1 MFELPVMELLVHL
14 VLTAALLLMV
24 AKMVTGLEIESWGSA
39 FIVALLLGLI
49 NAIIRPIMVALT
61 IPISVLTLGI
71 FLLIINALM
80 LWLAAAIS
88 PGVKVEGFG
97 AAFYGSLLLTILN
110 MLIAFVFGVELMEA
124 S

>member
-1 MFELPVMELLVHL
+1 
-14 VLTAALLLMV
+14 
-24 AKMVTGLEIESWGSA
+24 
-39 FIVALLLGLI
+39 
-49 NAIIRPIMVALT
+49 MVALT

-110 MLIAFVFGVELMEA
+110 MLIAFVFGVELMKA